1 METIQ
6 PKRGG
11 SSRQQRKVNKTVAVT
26 HDKPIASR
34 SYQKLGYTPK
44 KYAVRT
50 KTAV

>member
-1 METIQ
+1 M
-6 PKRGG
+6 RGG
-11 SSRQQRKVNKTVAVT
+11 SSRTQQRKVNQTVAVT
-26 HDKPIASR
+26 HDKPVASR